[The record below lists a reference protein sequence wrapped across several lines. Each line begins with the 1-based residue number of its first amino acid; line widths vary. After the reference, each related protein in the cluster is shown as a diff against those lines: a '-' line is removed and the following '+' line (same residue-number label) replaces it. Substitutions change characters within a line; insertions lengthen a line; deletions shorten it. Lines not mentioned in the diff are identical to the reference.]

1 MKTTLKCKST
11 AIAAFLAAATAS
23 VALPAC
29 EQGAMYCLAASG
41 TYGAR
46 FTSTGGQKECIG
58 KEVQKMYIQYY
69 LGVTDE
75 VVPRPDPTTPSVA
88 VTMASARKARDAA
101 DSQVEA
107 INQYKKC
114 KSAPDYV
121 PPAIDTA
128 YQQAPFYSLAPFTS
142 GDPDANDQCFAT
154 AFAAADL
161 TTPNIPA
168 VPKCEGVEDSKARPA
183 YTGEKITYTVS
194 DMVVKVKPSIQGQL
208 VRGKINYSKDGCSGS
223 YDFVALNPAVPCE
236 TNEECTEKVLN
247 GAPNPKA
254 VKVNGELRAEVSCG
268 IAPGDTE
275 GYCVYNG
282 SM

>member
-1 MKTTLKCKST
+1 MKTTFKCKST
-11 AIAAFLAAATAS
+11 AIAAFLAAATAT

-41 TYGAR
+41 DYGVR
-46 FTSTGGQKECIG
+46 FTHTGGQKECIG
-58 KEVQKMYIQYY
+58 KDVQKMYVQYY

-88 VTMASARKARDAA
+88 ITVAAARKARDAA

-107 INQYKKC
+107 INQHKNC
-114 KSAPDYV
+114 KTAKGYV
-121 PPAIDTA
+121 PPNVDMS
-128 YQQAPFYSLAPFTS
+128 YQAAPFYSLSLFDN
-142 GDPDANDQCFAT
+142 GDPNADDQCFAN
-154 AFAAADL
+154 AFAPADL
-161 TTPNIPA
+161 TTPDIPE
-168 VPKCEGVEDSKARPA
+168 VPKCDGDEKSKIRPA
-183 YTGEKITYTVS
+183 YTSEKISYTVS
-194 DMVVKVKPSIQGQL
+194 DVQVKVKPSIQGQL
-208 VRGKINYSKDGCSGS
+208 VRGKINYSQDGCSGS
-223 YDFVALNPAVPCE
+223 YDFVALNPAVPCD

-247 GAPNPKA
+247 GVPNPKA

-268 IAPGDTE
+268 IPAGGGQ